1 MRAAEVLTYIC
12 RQIIIFYQNC
22 ILLGPAIPSLAFLVR
37 SKKILENVTWSV
49 LRIRW
54 ECSCWGVVAAA
65 ADVAP
70 VAAAVDAAVMLLQ
83 LLLMLL

>member
-22 ILLGPAIPSLAFLVR
+22 ILLGPAIPSLEFLVR

-54 ECSCWGVVAAA
+54 ECICCRGVVAAA
-65 ADVAP
+65 ADVAS
-70 VAAAVDAAVMLLQ
+70 VADVADILLQ
-83 LLLMLL
+83 LL